1 MDNIDNIVTSIMA
14 GSRSHLL
21 YIIATSFLKDDNNN
35 NSFEQTNP
43 IKTYNFGD

>member
-21 YIIATSFLKDDNNN
+21 WYRQF
-35 NSFEQTNP
+35 Q
-43 IKTYNFGD
+43 